1 MTEGGWRTLFRKSVY
16 RNPWIQIFEDEV
28 RRPDGML
35 GTYGVVEVGDAVS
48 VVALEKDRLCLVRQ
62 YRHSWG
68 KRIWEVPCG
77 GRHRGEGLLTAA
89 KRELLEETGISARR
103 WKRLGVVEANDPVI
117 NRFHLYLAT
126 GISHGRHRRDK
137 SEADME
143 SRMWR
148 LTDFKRAVVDGR
160 IRDDM
165 TIACV
170 TKALMAVGLRM

>member
-1 MTEGGWRTLFRKSVY
+1 MSGRVWRTLSRKLVY
-16 RNPWIQIFEDEV
+16 RNPWLRVFEDRV
-28 RRPDGML
+28 RRPDGSG

-48 VVALEKDRLCLVRQ
+48 VVAWEKDRIYLVRQ

-77 GRHRGEGLLTAA
+77 GLHRGEGPLIAA
-89 KRELLEETGISARR
+89 KRELAEEAGITARQWR
-103 WKRLGVVEANDPVI
+103 RLGVIEANDPVV
-117 NRFHLYLAT
+117 NRFHLFLAAGLT
-126 GISHGRHRRDK
+126 HGRHRRDK

-148 LTDFKRAVVDGR
+148 LADFGRAVMDGR

-170 TKALMAVGLRM
+170 AKAMMAMGRKL

>member
-1 MTEGGWRTLFRKSVY
+1 MKGQGWRTLSRKGVY
-16 RNPWIQIFEDEV
+16 RNPWLRVFEDRV
-28 RRPDGML
+28 RRPDGSG

-48 VVALEKDRLCLVRQ
+48 VVALERDRVCLVRQ

-77 GRHRGEGLLTAA
+77 GLHKGELALSAA
-89 KRELLEETGISARR
+89 KRELLEEAGITAQK
-103 WKRLGVVEANDPVI
+103 WKRLGIIESNDPVV
-117 NRFHLYLAT
+117 NRFHLYLAR
-126 GISHGRHRRDK
+126 GLVQGSHNRDQ

-143 SRMWR
+143 SKMWR
-148 LTDFKRAVVDGR
+148 LSEFKRAVLRGM

-170 TKALMAVGLRM
+170 AQALMAAGRKL